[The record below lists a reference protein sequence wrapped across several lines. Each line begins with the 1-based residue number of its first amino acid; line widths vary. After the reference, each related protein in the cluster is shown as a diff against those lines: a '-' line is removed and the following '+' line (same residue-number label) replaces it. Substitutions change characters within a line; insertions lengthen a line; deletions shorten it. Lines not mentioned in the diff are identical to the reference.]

1 MQKISYR
8 ASPAER
14 RARAYPPIGDQ
25 LDAVMK
31 LAAALQAAGM
41 QLPDDVTRWVEQC
54 QAIKR
59 KYPKP
64 EATNQPA

>member
-1 MQKISYR
+1 
-8 ASPAER
+8 
-14 RARAYPPIGDQ
+14 
-25 LDAVMK
+25 MK